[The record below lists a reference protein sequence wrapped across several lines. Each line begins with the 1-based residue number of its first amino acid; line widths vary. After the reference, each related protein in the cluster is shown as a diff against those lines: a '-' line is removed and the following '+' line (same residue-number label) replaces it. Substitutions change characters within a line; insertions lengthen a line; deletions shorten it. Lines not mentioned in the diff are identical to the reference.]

1 MFLFPVFVFPASV
14 MAARS
19 PGGEELSA
27 VPAES
32 PGVVEGAGVFISLPF
47 RLQRRRPGLMT
58 SPFLEGCVVLAS
70 LPILLSDT
78 FAIWFVF
85 AYVRCFLLPRLYAM
99 SGLTPPVLDMAQLF
113 RAFPAVASFP
123 RSKP

>member
-1 MFLFPVFVFPASV
+1 MSV
-14 MAARS
+14 YYLA
-19 PGGEELSA
+19 LSA
-27 VPAES
+27 PS
-32 PGVVEGAGVFISLPF
+32 W
-47 RLQRRRPGLMT
+47 RRPVGSQLVH
-58 SPFLEGCVVLAS
+58 FLEGCVVLAS

-85 AYVRCFLLPRLYAM
+85 AYVRSFLLPRLYAV

-123 RSKP
+123 RSEP